1 MNRISLLCLLCLCIN
16 TAVISQDTIHADSL
30 RESPAPVDLK
40 DSLEIQRKEFLRQHL
55 YPQAIVPTIRLIEQ
69 SLEEEDGN
77 LAHFYRFQLAKLYFY
92 IGWYSNALD
101 NLEYCQVYYRQN
113 LNTIEYVR
121 TCHMLS
127 LVNYRLR
134 NAEMANY
141 FFGQTELEK
150 PTINNPLLRYEH
162 MMLGV
167 MLRKSTND
175 SLNKANLTT
184 VLRFAQENEQ
194 PELIWHS
201 YDVLGDI
208 YASEQAHVQACLA
221 YLKALNICDKGEY
234 LYERSL
240 LNMKIYN
247 CLSAQEQYKE
257 ANERLLQFI
266 NIRDTLAM
274 INRDESITR
283 SVDKYE
289 DRSFREGKI
298 ELAQDKRMFELKSRR
313 SNFTLVGLLF
323 GIGTILLAAFLI
335 VLFYQQKLSA
345 SEIILKQNEQI
356 NHQRIREL
364 EQSMALRNLESMIKG
379 QEKERERIAKD
390 LHDSLGGLLSAIKL
404 KYDTL
409 IYQNGEAGPRTEI
422 QKVHDLIDEA
432 CGEIRS
438 ISHDL
443 KPGALEKLGLIDAV
457 EDMINRFE
465 KSGQEII
472 FQYYGLNKDDLLD
485 SEIAVYVYRIIQ
497 ELVNNSSKHAEAHEI
512 LVQLTRVEDQLE
524 IIVEDDGIGFDES
537 STQKGMGLDN
547 IRSRVYYLKGE
558 ISVRTDPGGGTSTY
572 IVIPLTTVPMTS

>member
-1 MNRISLLCLLCLCIN
+1 MLCLCTL
-16 TAVISQDTIHADSL
+16 TALNSQDTIRADSL
-30 RESPAPVDLK
+30 RESAASVDLK
-40 DSLEIQRKEFLRQHL
+40 DSLEIQRKDFLRQHL
-55 YPQAIVPTIRLIEQ
+55 YHQAIVPTIKLIEQ

-127 LVNYRLR
+127 LVNYRLG
-134 NAEMANY
+134 NSEMANY

-184 VLRFAQENEQ
+184 VLRFAMENEQ
-194 PELIWHS
+194 SELVWHS

-208 YASEQAHVQACLA
+208 YATEQAHVQACIA
-221 YLKALNICDKGEY
+221 YQKALNICDKGAY
-234 LYERSL
+234 LYEQSL

-247 CLSAQEQYKE
+247 CLSAQGQYKD

-409 IYQNGEAGPRTEI
+409 IYQNGDAGGQRTEI

-432 CGEIRS
+432 CGEIRN

-485 SEIAVYVYRIIQ
+485 SEIAIYVYRIIQ
-497 ELVNNSSKHAEAHEI
+497 ELVNNSFKHADAHEI

-524 IIVEDDGIGFDES
+524 IIVEDDGKGFDES
-537 STQKGMGLDN
+537 LTQRGMGLDN

-572 IVIPLTTVPMTS
+572 IVIPLTAVHMLS